1 MHRSLG
7 ALAVACWL
15 AGAGAMAAASRDPAP
30 APPVFASPT
39 SPAAL
44 QKITAPAVRS
54 LAGAKVLRGTF
65 VQRRFLAG
73 LARPLESTGVF
84 LYAKEAGIEWHTMKP
99 FDSRFILTRD
109 RITQIDEGGVSLE
122 IKAADQPALAV
133 VARVFFALFAL
144 DVDALSHDFD
154 LYGRSVGADRWE
166 LGLKPRTEALGSMF
180 RQALVTGS
188 GAVHRVT
195 LEDGNGDHSEIEFSA
210 VVFDPKGLT
219 PDERRRF

>member
-1 MHRSLG
+1 VRI
-7 ALAVACWL
+7 ALAFAL
-15 AGAGAMAAASRDPAP
+15 AALARIALAAP
-30 APPVFASPT
+30 AADDVFGSPT
-39 SPAAL
+39 SAGAL
-44 QKITAPAVRS
+44 REITAPAVRS
-54 LAGAKVLRGTF
+54 LAGAKALRGRF

-73 LARPLESTGVF
+73 LAKPLESSGTFV
-84 LYAKEAGIEWHTMKP
+84 YAKDAGIEWHTEKP

-109 RITQIDEGGVSLE
+109 RITQIDEGGVSLQ
-122 IKAADQPALAV
+122 IQAADQPALAV

-144 DVDALSHDFD
+144 DVESLSHDFE
-154 LYGRSVGADRWE
+154 LYGRPLTDGRWE

-195 LEDGNGDHSEIEFSA
+195 LADANGDRSEIEFSA
-210 VVFDPKGLT
+210 VVFDAKGLA